1 MKSKCQDTFIPLHYA
16 SFHGN
21 LPLIQYLVAIGSDPL
36 TLNKCNINMLHCGA
50 QGDQPISIA
59 YFLKLNLD
67 INSRDIRESTA
78 LHWAAFSGSEYALQ
92 YLCAKGS
99 DVNAQD
105 AKGYT
110 PLHLAVKASEHLL
123 STRSIRALL
132 LKGADASIR
141 DHTGQLPSDILL

>member
-1 MKSKCQDTFIPLHYA
+1 
-16 SFHGN
+16 
-21 LPLIQYLVAIGSDPL
+21 
-36 TLNKCNINMLHCGA
+36 MLHCGA

-132 LKGADASIR
+132 QKGADASIR